1 MTRDNHERSQATR
14 TGSPVNGS
22 AGNSNTTNGVLSRSR
37 AETLFAKEALTFDD
51 VLLVPGY
58 AEKLP
63 SEVDLHTRLHDRLQ
77 LNIPVISAAMDTV
90 TESELAIALARQGGL
105 GVIHRNLTPEQQAE
119 EVDKVKRSE
128 SGMIVDPITLSPDAT
143 LGQAEALMS
152 RYRISGVPITI
163 ESGKLVG
170 ILTNRDVRFA
180 NDYNRPIRDYMTSEG
195 LITARIGTTLAEAQE
210 ILHRYRIEKLPL
222 VDDHGYLKG
231 LITYKDILK
240 REAYPHAAKDE
251 QGRLLVAGA
260 IGVGASSLARAAALV
275 EAGVD
280 AVALDTA
287 HGHSKGVLETIRGV
301 RSRFPTLVILAGN
314 VVSPEGVHALA
325 EAGANVVKIGVG
337 AGSICTTRIV
347 SGAGMPQLTA
357 IADCTAAA
365 HEAGVTLVA
374 DGGIRYSGDITKALA
389 AGASA
394 VMLGSLLAGLH
405 ESPGEIVIHEGRSF
419 KEYRGMGS
427 LAAMRG
433 RARDRYQSGQSGD
446 GASPDVGGKLVP
458 EGIEGQVP
466 YKGHLRDFI
475 FQLMGGL
482 RSGMGYVGAGSIP
495 DLWQRA
501 RFVRISAASYQES
514 HPHSITITKEAPN
527 YQIPQSSS
535 RRV

>member
-1 MTRDNHERSQATR
+1 MATGIR
-14 TGSPVNGS
+14 ELTHAQPTINGAASP
-22 AGNSNTTNGVLSRSR
+22 SRVD
-37 AETLFAKEALTFDD
+37 AMFAKEAMTFDD
-51 VLLVPGY
+51 VLLTPGY

-63 SEVDLHTRLHDRLQ
+63 SEVDLHVQLHARLR
-77 LNIPVISAAMDTV
+77 LNIPVVSAAMDTV

-105 GVIHRNLTPEQQAE
+105 GVIHRNLNIEQQAA

-128 SGMIVDPITLSPDAT
+128 SGMIVDPITLPPDAI
-143 LGQAEALMS
+143 LAQAEELMS
-152 RYRISGVPITI
+152 RYHISGVPITDDD
-163 ESGKLVG
+163 GVLVG

-180 NDYNRPIRDYMTSEG
+180 TDYNRPIRDYMTAEN
-195 LITARIGTTLAEAQE
+195 LITARIGTTLAEAQN

-222 VDDHGYLKG
+222 VDERGCLKG

-240 REAYPHAAKDE
+240 REAYPSAAKDE
-251 QGRLLVAGA
+251 RGRLLVAGA
-260 IGVGASSLARAAALV
+260 VGVGDSGLARGAALV
-275 EAGVD
+275 AAGVD

-287 HGHSKGVLETIRGV
+287 HGHSKAVIETVQALRQ
-301 RSRFPTLVILAGN
+301 RFPDLVIMAGN
-314 VVSPEGVHALA
+314 VVTADGVRALA
-325 EAGANVVKIGVG
+325 SAGVNVVKVGVG

-357 IADCTAAA
+357 IAECA
-365 HEAGVTLVA
+365 EAGQQVGVPVIA

-433 RARDRYQSGQSGD
+433 RARDRYQSAQND
-446 GASPDVGGKLVP
+446 NGASPDVGGKLVP

-466 YKGHLRDFI
+466 YKGQLREFM

-482 RSGMGYVGAGSIP
+482 RSGMGYVGAANLAE
-495 DLWQRA
+495 LWQKA

-527 YQIPQSSS
+527 YQIPQGSS
-535 RRV
+535 RRI

>member
-1 MTRDNHERSQATR
+1 MAIDAKLNGQEVQRNLAA
-14 TGSPVNGS
+14 VNGHS
-22 AGNSNTTNGVLSRSR
+22 NGNGSRPRS
-37 AETLFAKEALTFDD
+37 ENLFVKEALTFDD

-58 AEKLP
+58 AELLP
-63 SEVDLHTRLHDRLQ
+63 SEVDLRVKLHEHLY

-105 GVIHRNLTPEQQAE
+105 GVIHRNLTAERQAE
-119 EVDKVKRSE
+119 EIDKVKRSE
-128 SGMIVDPITLSPDAT
+128 SGMIVDPITLTPEASLA
-143 LGQAEALMS
+143 QAEALMN
-152 RYRISGVPITI
+152 RYHISGVPITD
-163 ESGKLVG
+163 EQGKLVG

-180 NDYNRPIRDYMTSEG
+180 TDLNRPVREYMTVEN

-240 REAYPHAAKDE
+240 REAYPHAAKDDR
-251 QGRLLVAGA
+251 GRLLVAGA
-260 IGVGASSLARAAALV
+260 MGVGEAGLERAGALI

-280 AVALDTA
+280 ALAIDTA
-287 HGHSKGVLETIRGV
+287 HGHSKGVLETIRTL
-301 RSRFPTLVILAGN
+301 RSRHPNVIILAGN
-314 VVSPEGVHALA
+314 VVTPEGVRALA
-325 EAGANVVKIGVG
+325 EAGASAVKIGVG

-357 IADCTAAA
+357 IADCAEMG
-365 HEAGVTLVA
+365 HMLGIPVIA
-374 DGGIRYSGDITKALA
+374 DGGIRYSGDISKALA

-394 VMLGSLLAGLH
+394 VMLGSMLAGLH

-427 LAAMRG
+427 LGAMRG
-433 RARDRYQSGQSGD
+433 RARDRYQSGQKGD
-446 GASPDVGGKLVP
+446 NASPDIGGKLVP

-466 YKGHLRDFI
+466 YKGHLRDYM

-482 RSGMGYVGAGSIP
+482 RSGMGYVGAASID
-495 DLWQRA
+495 DLWHKA

-527 YQIPQSSS
+527 YQIPASSS